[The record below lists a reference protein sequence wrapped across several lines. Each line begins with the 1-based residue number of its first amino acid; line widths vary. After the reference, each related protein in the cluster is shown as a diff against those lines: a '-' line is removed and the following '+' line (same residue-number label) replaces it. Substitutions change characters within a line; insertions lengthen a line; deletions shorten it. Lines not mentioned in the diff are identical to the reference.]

1 MANFHVYLYTSTPVY
16 GVRGGR
22 QANFA
27 PIRIAKNQAV
37 LSSLRNRNLLEPGL
51 EPTTARVVARD
62 FARAVGRSPSGK
74 HPPIRPGR
82 GPMEASNGR
91 R

>member
-51 EPTTARVVARD
+51 EPTTARVVAYD
-62 FARAVGRSPSGK
+62 FNR
-74 HPPIRPGR
+74 
-82 GPMEASNGR
+82 
-91 R
+91 